1 MHATSA
7 AYQSISGDHVI
18 ANLETAAQLL
28 REAAS
33 GGARLAVLHENFA
46 FMGKHER
53 DKLAVAEADDSGTSQ
68 ERVTELAHEH
78 DLWIIAGTLPICVD
92 GEARVHASRCRHEHD
107 GRSEEQQTR

>member
-18 ANLETAAQLL
+18 ANPETAAQLL

-33 GGARLAVLHENFA
+33 GGARLAVLPENFA

-53 DKLAVAEADDSGTSQ
+53 DKLAVTEADGSGTIQ
-68 ERVTELAHEH
+68 ERVAELAREL
-78 DLWIIAGTLPICVD
+78 DLWIIAGPLPIRVAGD
-92 GEARVHASRCRHEHD
+92 ARVHAP
-107 GRSEEQQTR
+107 